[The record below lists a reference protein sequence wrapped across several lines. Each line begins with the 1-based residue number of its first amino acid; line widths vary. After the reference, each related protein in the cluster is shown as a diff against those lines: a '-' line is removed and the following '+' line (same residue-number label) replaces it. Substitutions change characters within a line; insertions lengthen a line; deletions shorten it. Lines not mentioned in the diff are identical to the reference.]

1 MSTEHLSGFLQW
13 LEQTVATET
22 LAAVP
27 DHELL
32 ERFLTSH
39 DEASFRVIISRH
51 GLMVYRVC
59 HRVLPDEQDTEDA
72 FQAAFL
78 VLVRKAGSIH
88 KRKSLAS
95 WLHGVAYQ
103 VALRLRTSSQRRCVR
118 EARAGSRDEVVAG
131 DDRSWREVRAILDE
145 ELSRL
150 PERLRSPLVLCYLEG
165 LTQDEAAEQ
174 LGQTKRTLRRY
185 LERGRALLGTRLTQR
200 GLALSGALMT
210 TLISECVVAMP
221 PGLAASTVTLGEAV
235 RAGKLTTLS
244 PTLTTLT
251 DEVVK
256 TMFPNQLNL
265 KWMVVALLGMGLGS
279 VAIGSLFAEGQ
290 SREADDKGIP
300 SRKTQDPIVGIHRF
314 HKATNLELQQQTMSP
329 EIIKAWEKAGA
340 EYGHIRFQ
348 DEDFYFETRTAKE
361 GDLPGFSVTG
371 DLKLSELPVPNVPFG
386 LIFSEIT
393 DAGLKEITAFKRLET
408 LVLMSTEVTDAGL
421 KELVPLKQLKSLELA
436 CMKVTDEGL
445 KQLATFKQLK
455 SLNVMWP
462 RVTDTGIKE
471 IAALNQLQSLHLSGL
486 TDVGVKELAPL
497 KQLRTLSSDVATVT
511 DAGLKELAA
520 LDQLQTLKLPYAP
533 VTDNGLKE
541 LVALKGLQTLH
552 LRNALVT
559 DEGLKEI
566 AKLKQLQSLNLMWT
580 KVTDAGLKELAALKQ
595 LQSLNLSY
603 TELTGMGLAE
613 LAPLKH
619 LHNLELVSTKVAD
632 AGAKEIAALKQLQSL
647 NLNATKVTD
656 TGVKELATLKQLES
670 LELGGTQVTDE
681 GLKEIATLKQ
691 LQTLQLG
698 DTQVT
703 DAGMKELA
711 PLKQLQALYLHGTRV
726 TDVGLKELASFK
738 EIWFLQLSGT
748 KLTDAGL
755 KELAN
760 FKQLRSLA
768 LKNTKV
774 TDAGM
779 KELANFKQL
788 RQVDLRHTSVTDA
801 GVDELQKALPKC
813 YIWKPKE

>member
-1 MSTEHLSGFLQW
+1 MSTEQLSGFLQW

-27 DHELL
+27 DHQLL

-51 GLMVYRVC
+51 GPMVYRVC

-78 VLVRKAGSIH
+78 VLVRRAGSIR

-103 VALRLRTSSQRRCVR
+103 VALRVRTSSQRRRFR
-118 EARAGSRDEVVAG
+118 ETRAGSRDEIVAG
-131 DDRSWREVRAILDE
+131 DDRSWREVRSILDE

-150 PERLRSPLVLCYLEG
+150 PERLRVPLVLCYLEG

-185 LERGRALLGTRLTQR
+185 LERGRTLLGMRLTQR
-200 GLALSGALMT
+200 GLALSGAMMT

-221 PGLAASTVTLGEAV
+221 PGLAASTATLGEAV
-235 RAGKLTTLS
+235 RTGKLPALS

-256 TMFPNQLNL
+256 TMFPNPLNL
-265 KWMVVALLGMGLGS
+265 KWIVVALLGMGLGTT
-279 VAIGSLFAEGQ
+279 ALGSLFAEGQ
-290 SREADDKGIP
+290 SRETGDMGIP

-340 EYGHIRFQ
+340 KYGHIRFQ
-348 DEDFYFETRTAKE
+348 DEGFYLETRTAKE

-408 LVLMSTEVTDAGL
+408 LALMSIEVTDAGL

-436 CMKVTDEGL
+436 CTKVTDEGM

-455 SLNVMWP
+455 WLKLMGTK
-462 RVTDTGIKE
+462 VTDAGLKE
-471 IAALNQLQSLHLSGL
+471 IAALNQLQSLHLDGL

-497 KQLRTLSSDVATVT
+497 KQLRTLSSNVATVT
-511 DAGLKELAA
+511 DVGLKELAA
-520 LDQLQTLKLPYAP
+520 LDQLQTLKLAYAP
-533 VTDNGLKE
+533 VTDAGLKE
-541 LVALKGLQTLH
+541 LLALKGLQTLH
-552 LRNALVT
+552 LGHSLVT

-580 KVTDAGLKELAALKQ
+580 KVTDAGLKELAALEQ
-595 LQSLNLSY
+595 LEYLNLNY

-613 LAPLKH
+613 LTPLKH
-619 LHNLELVSTKVAD
+619 LHSLELVRTKVVD

-647 NLNATKVTD
+647 SLNATKVTD
-656 TGVKELATLKQLES
+656 RGVKELAALKQLES
-670 LELGGTQVTDE
+670 LGLGGAQVTDE

-691 LQTLQLG
+691 LQSLQLG
-698 DTQVT
+698 NTHVTDAGLKELASLKQLQDLWLGGTQVT

-711 PLKQLQALYLHGTRV
+711 AFKQI
-726 TDVGLKELASFK
+726 S
-738 EIWFLQLSGT
+738 FLQLSNT
-748 KLTDAGL
+748 QVTDTGL

-760 FKQLRSLA
+760 FKLLRSLA

-801 GVDELQKALPKC
+801 GVDELRKALPKC
-813 YIWKPKE
+813 FIWKPKE